1 MTGHGKRGK
10 PTTGFPSFPTALGN
24 RQKHDSHISTA
35 PTTSALE
42 KWKSKSRIPTF
53 PPRLP
58 FIQIKKE
65 NNSTRSAAPTF
76 RLILRLEYTFI
87 KSFFCACPSD
97 HPVML
102 RTSAPSRRSL
112 GSACTAPAICS
123 AGEGAGCATMADAAR
138 VVSAR
143 KNLIL
148 MALSYIRIKPHRWAK
163 AGKR

>member
-1 MTGHGKRGK
+1 MKSETGRAMEMTGHGKRGK

-76 RLILRLEYTFI
+76 RLILRLEYTLGLALTALTNTTWHHRTASGVDRI
-87 KSFFCACPSD
+87 YRRACRSTPLRLAPSD
-97 HPVML
+97 YG
-102 RTSAPSRRSL
+102 RF
-112 GSACTAPAICS
+112 
-123 AGEGAGCATMADAAR
+123 
-138 VVSAR
+138 
-143 KNLIL
+143 
-148 MALSYIRIKPHRWAK
+148 
-163 AGKR
+163 

>member
-1 MTGHGKRGK
+1 MKSETGRAMEMTGHGKRGK

-76 RLILRLEYTFI
+76 RLILRLEYT
-87 KSFFCACPSD
+87 
-97 HPVML
+97 
-102 RTSAPSRRSL
+102 
-112 GSACTAPAICS
+112 
-123 AGEGAGCATMADAAR
+123 
-138 VVSAR
+138 VVTRDNIYDPR
-143 KNLIL
+143 K
-148 MALSYIRIKPHRWAK
+148 A
-163 AGKR
+163 